1 MCIHRQA
8 FITTHNRTI
17 NDEEFTNPGFEVT
30 GEVNGE
36 KPQFQCIG

>member
-30 GEVNGE
+30 GKKEDTQPDNQG
-36 KPQFQCIG
+36 